1 MNTSL
6 STLRE
11 ISVSIPCGGVR
22 LEGDLAIPAGAEGL
36 VIFAHGSGSSRL
48 SVRNRFVADQM
59 HHEHLATLLF
69 DLLTPQEAREEA
81 TTGALR
87 FNIPFLK
94 ERLIA
99 ATRWAMEQESVN
111 DLQPGYFGSSTGAAA
126 ALVAAAEIPEIK
138 AVVSRGGR
146 TDLAGAAT
154 RHVKA
159 ATLLLVG
166 ELDDPVIQWNEQTLD
181 LLPGVKQLSIIPGAT
196 HLFSEPEAL
205 EEVARLAAGWFSL
218 HLSHSQPPV
227 L

>member
-11 ISVSIPCGGVR
+11 IPVSIPCGGVR

-48 SVRNRFVADQM
+48 SVRNRFVAGQM

-81 TTGALR
+81 NTGALR

-94 ERLIA
+94 DRLIA

-111 DLQPGYFGSSTGAAA
+111 ELQPGYFGASTGAAA
-126 ALVAAAEIPEIK
+126 ALAAAAEIPEIK

-146 TDLAGAAT
+146 TDLAGAAAKS
-154 RHVKA
+154 VNA
-159 ATLLLVG
+159 ATLLIVG
-166 ELDDPVIQWNEQTLD
+166 ELDYPVLDWNEQTLD
-181 LLPGVKQLSIIPGAT
+181 LLPGVKQLSVIPGAT
-196 HLFSEPEAL
+196 HLFPEPEAL
-205 EEVARLAAGWFSL
+205 EEVAQLAAAWFAL
-218 HLSHSQPPV
+218 HLSHLTPPA